1 MTSVHREEFEFTT
14 EIQQLLEILIHS
26 LYTNKE
32 IFLRELVSNAS
43 DAIDKVRFQS
53 LTSESE
59 VANKDLALKIDIS
72 YDKDNKQL
80 VIKDSGVGMTKEEL
94 VQNIGT
100 IAHSGSKNFL
110 KNIKE
115 AKEDINLIGQFGV
128 GFYSAFMVAD
138 KVTVRTKSYT
148 ADATGYAWISDGL
161 GKYSIS
167 EDEKAER
174 GTEITLHMREDAEEY
189 LDDFRIKDIV
199 RRYSDFVS
207 HPIYFKEEQI
217 NKLSAIWTK
226 SPSSVKE
233 EEYLEYYKYLNH
245 SEEEPFARIHLSYD
259 APIHFYS
266 LVYIPKKVPWDMKH
280 QAPESWKS
288 VRLYAQRVFVT
299 ESCKDLLPEYL
310 KFVRG
315 VVDSDDLPLN
325 VSRETLQENRIIP
338 KINKNLVKKILE
350 KIVEISEE
358 DTEKYQ
364 EFWGEFGTFLK
375 QGYRS
380 EYNNR
385 DNLVKLFRFN
395 TSNCDDSK
403 PTVSLEQYVE
413 RMKPNQEEIYY
424 LTAEHREALEN
435 NPNLEIFRRKDVEVL
450 YLVDTIDDFLMEDL
464 KEYNG
469 KKLVSAEKEDINLS
483 AIEEPK
489 NEENEEKETPAL
501 EEKEFDDLLGF
512 FKNALKDKVTDVKES
527 SRLVDSPC
535 CLVSGKDSMGVG
547 MQKLMQMMDQ
557 KFEMTKRIMEINA
570 KHPIIV
576 NMGKMYKSN
585 PREPLLTT
593 YCEQLFDNAQ
603 LLDGSPINPREMVP
617 RLQKMIEYSTS
628 TFVSESIAK
637 ETDKDTDEKSEE

>member
-1 MTSVHREEFEFTT
+1 MTDVHREEFEFTT

-43 DAIDKVRFQS
+43 DALDKVRFQK

-59 VANKDLALKIDIS
+59 VANKDLELKIDIS
-72 YDKDNKQL
+72 YDKDKKQL
-80 VIKDSGVGMTKEEL
+80 VIKDTGIGMTKDEL

-110 KNIKE
+110 KNIKD

-128 GFYSAFMVAD
+128 GFYSAFMVAE
-138 KVTVRTKSYT
+138 KVIVHTKSFT
-148 ADATGYAWISDGL
+148 ADAKGYSWVSDGL

-167 EDEKAER
+167 EEDKAER
-174 GTEITLHMREDAEEY
+174 GTEITLELREDAEEY
-189 LDDFRIKDIV
+189 LDDFRIKDII

-207 HPIYFKEEQI
+207 HPIFFKDEQI
-217 NKLSAIWTK
+217 NKLSAIWAK
-226 SPSSVKE
+226 SPSSVKD
-233 EEYLEYYKYLNH
+233 EEYLEYYKYINH
-245 SEEEPFARIHLSYD
+245 LEEEPFARIHLSYD
-259 APIHFYS
+259 APIQYYS
-266 LVYIPKKVPWDMKH
+266 LLYIPKTVPWDMKH

-299 ESCKDLLPEYL
+299 ESCDDLLPDYL

-325 VSRETLQENRIIP
+325 VSRETLQQNVVIP
-338 KINKNLVKKILE
+338 KIRKNLIKKVLE
-350 KIVEISEE
+350 KLVEVAEE
-358 DTEKYQ
+358 DNEKYQ
-364 EFWGEFGTFLK
+364 EFWAEFGTFLK
-375 QGYRS
+375 QGYRT
-380 EYNNR
+380 EFANR
-385 DNLVKLFRFN
+385 ESLVKLFRFN
-395 TSNCDDSK
+395 SSHCEDSK
-403 PTVSLEQYVE
+403 PTLSLQQYVE

-464 KEYNG
+464 KEFDG
-469 KKLVSAEKEDINLS
+469 KKFVSAEKEDIDLS
-483 AIEEPK
+483 SIEDVKKDDEDK
-489 NEENEEKETPAL
+489 KSSATL
-501 EEKEFDDLLGF
+501 EEKEFEDLLAF

-527 SRLVDSPC
+527 KRLVDSPC
-535 CLVSGKDSMGVG
+535 CLVSSKDSMGVG
-547 MQKLMQMMDQ
+547 MQKLMKMMDE

-570 KHPIIV
+570 SHPIII
-576 NMGKMYKSN
+576 NMGKIYKSN
-585 PREPLLTT
+585 PRESLLTT
-593 YCEQLFDNAQ
+593 YCEQLFDNAL

-617 RLQKMIEYSTS
+617 RLQKMIEHSSS
-628 TFVSESIAK
+628 TFVAEN
-637 ETDKDTDEKSEE
+637 TDGNEEEKTAE